1 MKYKI
6 KSELVYEVYA
16 DTAFFLNIQVAKSRS
31 QHVISEL
38 FTVSNNIVYKEF
50 SLANNDTRFLKFNA
64 KQGQTIQINYQTEV
78 EVFCKQISRNQLLQA
93 TAITDLDNEVLPFI
107 APSRHCESDKF
118 IKFVNKEFGYYT
130 SNFEKVL
137 AINDWIFNNIDYTPG
152 VTSSNTSAND
162 TLVQREGVCKDFA
175 HLGIALCR
183 ALDIPARYFTSYTY
197 QLAPPDIHACFEAY
211 IAGEWIVFDPTKLAP
226 LNGLVKI
233 ANGKDATEAP
243 VASFY
248 GNTYCTLMNI
258 ECIAIEPFEE
268 IVWDGEVGGIVY

>member
-16 DTAFFLNIQVAKSRS
+16 DTAFFLNIQVAKSSS

-38 FTVSNNIVYKEF
+38 FTVSNDIVYKEF
-50 SLANNDTRFLKFNA
+50 LLANNETRFVKFNA
-64 KQGQTIQINYQTEV
+64 KQGQTIQINYETEV
-78 EVFCKQISRNQLLQA
+78 EVFCEQISRNQLLQA
-93 TAITDLDNEVLPFI
+93 TEITDLDNEVLPFI

-118 IKFVNKEFGYYT
+118 FKFANKEFGYYQ

-183 ALDIPARYFTSYTY
+183 ALDIPARYFTSYAY
-197 QLAPPDIHACFEAY
+197 QLSPPDIHACFEAY
-211 IAGEWIVFDPTKLAP
+211 IEGEWIVFDPTKLAP

-248 GNTYCTLMNI
+248 GNTYCTQMNI
-258 ECIAIEPFEE
+258 ECIAIELFNE

>member
-16 DTAFFLNIQVAKSRS
+16 DTAFFLNIQVAKSSS

-38 FTVSNNIVYKEF
+38 FTISNNITFNEF
-50 SLANNDTRFLKFNA
+50 SLENNETRFVKFNA

-118 IKFVNKEFGYYT
+118 FKFANKEFGYYAC
-130 SNFEKVL
+130 NFEKVI

-183 ALDIPARYFTSYTY
+183 ALDIPARYFTSYAY
-197 QLAPPDIHACFEAY
+197 QLSPPDIHACFEAY

-248 GNTYCTLMNI
+248 GNTYCTQMNI
-258 ECIAIEPFEE
+258 ECIAIKPFNE
-268 IVWDGEVGGIVY
+268 IEWDGEVGGIVY